1 MYNHARTVV
10 IAATL
15 ALLAMIAWQ
24 LLGFANSPTVEEM
37 ARIINQGEWVRP

>member
-15 ALLAMIAWQ
+15 ALVAMMAWQ
-24 LLGFANSPTVEEM
+24 LLGFANSPSVEEM
-37 ARIINQGEWVRP
+37 ARIINQGTVVTP